1 METILTINNLNKR
14 YGRIQA
20 LKNVSFEIKKGN
32 VYGILGP
39 NGSGK
44 STTLGITLNV
54 VNATSGT
61 YQWFDGA
68 LETHEALK
76 KVGAIIER
84 PNFYPYMTAYE
95 NLKLV
100 CKIKNIN
107 YSKIIEKLELVGL
120 IERKDSKFSTFSLG
134 MKQRLA
140 IASALLNDPEIL
152 ILDEPT
158 NGLDPQGIHQIRDI
172 IKKVASLGTTILL
185 ASHLLDEVEKV
196 CSHVVVLRK
205 GEILYAGLVDG
216 MAVNEGF
223 FELEADDNATLTTV
237 LATHPA
243 VDKTVADENKVLV
256 YLKSDLKASDL
267 NRYLFEHGITLN
279 HLVKRKNSLE
289 EQFLALTKK

>member
-1 METILTINNLNKR
+1 METILTIKNLNKR

-54 VNATSGT
+54 VNATSGE

-84 PNFYPYMTAYE
+84 PNFYPYMSAYE

-107 YSKIIEKLELVGL
+107 YSKIEEKLELVGL

-216 MAVNEGF
+216 MAANEGF
-223 FELEADDNATLTTV
+223 FELEADDNTKLKTV

-243 VDKTVADENKVLV
+243 VDKIATEENKVLV
-256 YLKSDLKASDL
+256 YLKTDLKASDL
-267 NRYLFEHGITLN
+267 NQYLFQNGIALN

>member
-1 METILTINNLNKR
+1 METILTIKNLNKR

-54 VNATSGT
+54 VNATSGE

-107 YSKIIEKLELVGL
+107 YSKIQEKLELVGL

-216 MAVNEGF
+216 MAANEGF
-223 FELEADDNATLTTV
+223 FELEADDNSTLKTV

-243 VDKTVADENKVLV
+243 VDKITAEENKVLV

-267 NRYLFEHGITLN
+267 NQYLFQNGIAVN